1 MSTKLTPHFS
11 LEELT
16 TTKTGISNI
25 PHENDINQLRI
36 LCRDILEPLREQ
48 ISQCYG
54 HRDVSG
60 LPVYIPLIVD
70 SGYRCPV
77 LNKFVGGVPTSQHL
91 LGQAADIHCSLDTQ
105 RLYFTISRMVSK
117 GQFNVGQCI
126 WYRKS
131 NFVHVSLPT
140 ITHKNEFIIRNK

>member
-25 PHENDINQLRI
+25 PDENDVNQLRI

-77 LNKFVGGVPTSQHL
+77 LNKFVGGVQILRIICL
-91 LGQAADIHCSLDTQ
+91 LI
-105 RLYFTISRMVSK
+105 M
-117 GQFNVGQCI
+117 N
-126 WYRKS
+126 
-131 NFVHVSLPT
+131 
-140 ITHKNEFIIRNK
+140 